1 MLPKEFVG
9 EKLTGEILSQI
20 DQAEMEKLLR
30 PKLRFESNFD
40 WLLELITKVKVSRD
54 KQRSLEEFWNNPG
67 PILNSWSQE
76 AKNMYQDWLV
86 AFKGALE
93 MRENQLYQVI
103 KITLFDL
110 AIVDV

>member
-40 WLLELITKVKVSRD
+40 WLLEVITKVKVSRD

-76 AKNMYQDWLV
+76 AKNMYQDLLV
-86 AFKGALE
+86 AFKVALRI
-93 MRENQLYQVI
+93 REKQLLSVI
-103 KITLFDL
+103 KIMLFD
-110 AIVDV
+110 